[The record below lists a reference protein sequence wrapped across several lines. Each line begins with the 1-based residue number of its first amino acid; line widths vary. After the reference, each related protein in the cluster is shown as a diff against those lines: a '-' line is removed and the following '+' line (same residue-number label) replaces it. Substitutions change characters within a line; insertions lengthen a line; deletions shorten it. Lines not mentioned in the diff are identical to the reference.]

1 MIRPACAHLL
11 VLTLGALGLLLL
23 WDASGL
29 DLVLARWVG
38 TPTGFAWRDDWFLN
52 TVMHE
57 GAKTLSWV
65 LVLGLFAAIRWPLGP
80 LRRLVQGERA
90 QLAVTALASVLLISA
105 LKFTSQTSCPWDL
118 QAFGGAAQH
127 VSHWSWGVADGGPGH
142 CFPAGHASAA
152 FAYLGGY
159 FVFRR
164 ASPGVAR
171 AWLAC
176 ALLAGLALGLSQ
188 QLRGAHFM
196 SHTLWTAWFCWVTA
210 LAIDALVRALS
221 GRRARPGASPKLN
234 EA

>member
-1 MIRPACAHLL
+1 MIRSAYARLL
-11 VLTLGALGLLLL
+11 ALTLVALGLLLL

-29 DLVLARWVG
+29 DLVLARMAG
-38 TPTGFAWRDDWFLN
+38 TPTGFPWRDDWFLN
-52 TVMHE
+52 KVMHE
-57 GAKTLSWV
+57 AAKTFSWL
-65 LVLGLFAAIRWPLGP
+65 LVIGLFAAIRWPLGL
-80 LRRLVQGERA
+80 LRRLRQGERV
-90 QLAVTALASVLLISA
+90 QLAATALASVVFISL
-105 LKFTSQTSCPWDL
+105 LKFSSQTSCPWDL

-127 VSHWSWGVADGGPGH
+127 VSHWAWGVRDGGSGH

-171 AWLAC
+171 VWLAGV
-176 ALLAGLALGLSQ
+176 LVAGLALGLSQ
-188 QLRGAHFM
+188 QWRGAHFM
-196 SHTLWTAWFCWVTA
+196 SHTLWTAWLCWVTA

-221 GRRARPGASPKLN
+221 GRRTRASASPKLN

>member
-1 MIRPACAHLL
+1 MIRPAFARLL
-11 VLTLGALGLLLL
+11 VFTLGALGLLLL

-29 DLVLARWVG
+29 DLVLARMAG
-38 TPTGFAWRDDWFLN
+38 TPAGFAWRDDWFLN

-65 LVLGLFAAIRWPLGP
+65 LVLGLFAAIRWPVGP
-80 LRRLVQGERA
+80 LRRLRQGERA
-90 QLAVTALASVLLISA
+90 QLAVTALASVFLISA
-105 LKFTSQTSCPWDL
+105 LKFTSRTSCPWDL
-118 QAFGGAAQH
+118 QAFGGAARH
-127 VSHWSWGVADGGPGH
+127 VSHWAWGVPDGGPGH

-210 LAIDALVRALS
+210 LAIDALVQALS